1 MSIINLNNMKNKK
14 IVNSGNNKIKK
25 NSGIME
31 KSLIQYINEGFSADF
46 EKLMK
51 NGYQEMAEINLEYSK
66 LGFEYMLDDVNEY
79 EAWICGVWLFR
90 MANIVVKRG
99 EIFYADLSPV
109 IGSEQG
115 GIRPVIIIQK
125 WYWK

>member
-1 MSIINLNNMKNKK
+1 MSIINLNNMKNRK
-14 IVNSGNNKIKK
+14 ITNMESNKIKK

-51 NGYQEMAEINLEYSK
+51 KGYQEMAEINLEYSK

-79 EAWICGVWLFR
+79 EAWICGV
-90 MANIVVKRG
+90 
-99 EIFYADLSPV
+99 
-109 IGSEQG
+109 
-115 GIRPVIIIQK
+115 
-125 WYWK
+125 

>member
-14 IVNSGNNKIKK
+14 IKAIENNKIKK

-51 NGYQEMAEINLEYSK
+51 KGYEEMAEINLEYSE

-79 EAWICGVWLFR
+79 EAWICGV
-90 MANIVVKRG
+90 
-99 EIFYADLSPV
+99 
-109 IGSEQG
+109 
-115 GIRPVIIIQK
+115 
-125 WYWK
+125 

>member
-14 IVNSGNNKIKK
+14 IINLESNKIKK

-79 EAWICGVWLFR
+79 EAWICGV
-90 MANIVVKRG
+90 
-99 EIFYADLSPV
+99 
-109 IGSEQG
+109 
-115 GIRPVIIIQK
+115 
-125 WYWK
+125 

>member
-46 EKLMK
+46 EKTNEKWLSR
-51 NGYQEMAEINLEYSK
+51 NGWNK
-66 LGFEYMLDDVNEY
+66 LG
-79 EAWICGVWLFR
+79 
-90 MANIVVKRG
+90 
-99 EIFYADLSPV
+99 IF
-109 IGSEQG
+109 
-115 GIRPVIIIQK
+115 
-125 WYWK
+125 

>member
-31 KSLIQYINEGFSADF
+31 KTLIQYINEGFSADF

-79 EAWICGVWLFR
+79 EAWICGV
-90 MANIVVKRG
+90 
-99 EIFYADLSPV
+99 
-109 IGSEQG
+109 
-115 GIRPVIIIQK
+115 
-125 WYWK
+125 